1 LLKIKPK
8 KNQLVIKDQVLHIIT
23 ITTTQNTKVCNKC
36 IRKCEGQRKV
46 FVEPTNHVSE
56 RANVGG
62 VLRST
67 RARKENA
74 K

>member
-1 LLKIKPK
+1 
-8 KNQLVIKDQVLHIIT
+8 
-23 ITTTQNTKVCNKC
+23 
-36 IRKCEGQRKV
+36 V